1 MYHWNSRRIPV
12 FAWKV
17 WELAVRRRAGGV
29 HLWTG
34 LAVRAIAPAA
44 RFVSCFLW
52 SLTLGNVGD
61 LTPTSL
67 RGSRRI
73 SLSGGEGIQAP

>member
-1 MYHWNSRRIPV
+1 MYHWNSMRIPV

-29 HLWTG
+29 HLWTR

-44 RFVSCFLW
+44 RFVS
-52 SLTLGNVGD
+52 SLPLVAHVGQCGRPD
-61 LTPTSL
+61 SHIPPWKTPNIL
-67 RGSRRI
+67 KWR
-73 SLSGGEGIQAP
+73 